1 MLVLDGKTVMLCW
14 PPSGIALAALL
25 LFGRRLWPGIFIG
38 LLCVGLS
45 SDLPFIASAGIAL
58 GSTAAALL
66 GATLLSRTSGF
77 NRYLRTVQDVLHLLL
92 FGALVSTVLCA
103 ANASF
108 WLSAQH
114 IIPWERYGH
123 NFLFSWMSDALGAVL
138 FAPAVIAFFR
148 KDELEWTAAMRR
160 SAGLLGGALLSLCL
174 LIYTDLGKNLLGYQ
188 FKSFTILPVIVW
200 AAVGFNF
207 PVACLTLLVV
217 YGFALVSITAG
228 VGRFNTITQADVFDV
243 WLYNI
248 IIGVIGLCLVMV
260 REQRRRAHNDL
271 KLSERNF
278 KRAQQV
284 VSMGSWY
291 LDLRKNQLSGSDEVY
306 SILGIPPGV
315 RLFYPSLLNYVH
327 PDERKLVDATWQAA
341 LRGQAFDIEH
351 RIIVDGQIKWIREN
365 AEIDLD
371 RSGRPA
377 TIFGTVRDVTRRKL
391 TEQALASE
399 SEKNKMLLRA
409 ASDGIHIIDAE
420 CNIVQM
426 SDSFCA
432 MLGYTREQ
440 MLTMNLSD
448 FDAKWPLDV
457 LKQRIGSFLLQGESA
472 VFDTKHRHRDGHI
485 IDVEISIVRVEIDGK
500 HYMYAS
506 ARDITQR
513 KLTEE
518 SLRLSAK
525 VFEGSADAILISDA
539 DNHIL
544 TVNKAFTLMTGYTAE
559 EVRGKNPNMLS
570 SGQHDRI
577 FYQHM
582 WDALNRDFRWEGE
595 IYDRRKDGEIYAKQ
609 MSIDMLRDELGKPT
623 HYIAISKDI
632 TERMVAEQKIHALAY
647 YDVLTGLPN
656 RTLMHDR
663 LAQMLAVAHR
673 DKQKVGV
680 MFIDLD
686 RFKYV
691 NDSLGH
697 LMGDKL
703 LQAVAQ
709 QLLACVRDGDT
720 VSRIG
725 GDEFVILLRE
735 TDPEG
740 AAHVA
745 AKLLEVLSL
754 PYNIEDVQIP
764 THASIG
770 ISIYPDSAQDID
782 ALLKSADVAMYRA
795 KDEGRNNFQFYTA
808 EMNFRAQHLFS
819 MEKDLNLA
827 LERNEFSLHY
837 QPVVDL
843 LSGTICGVETLL
855 RWNHP
860 DRGYIGPTEFI
871 PVAEETGQI
880 LPVGAWVLRTA
891 CAQLAA
897 WRQQGLPVFPIAVNL
912 SIRQLR
918 QANLAQLVRTVLEQN
933 ALSPGDLDLELTEGI
948 MMADTETAMMFLT
961 QMHELGVRLSIDDFG
976 TGYSSL
982 SYLKKLPVHKLKID
996 QSFVRDIVID
1006 ENDAAIASSI
1016 ITLGHQFNL
1025 RVVAEGAETRE
1036 QVEFLRVRGCDE
1048 IQGYYYCHPLPADE
1062 FAQFVREH
1070 PLLA

>member
-1 MLVLDGKTVMLCW
+1 MISSYTISLVLLSIGIAFFASYTAFDLASRVIHSSGRAMKYWLLGGSLSLGVGIWAMHFIGMLAFHLPIPLGYDISMTLVSIVPAIAASAIALWAIRRGDLGGAALLACAIVMGAGISAMHYTGMAALRMQPPIQYDPMLVGLSVAIAVVASLAALKIILVLDLYRASARVTLLKLGSAAVMAVA
-14 PPSGIALAALL
+14 IAGMHYTGMAAAKFSPDSMCLSSSQGLGGEWMALL
-25 LFGRRLWPGIFIG
+25 
-38 LLCVGLS
+38 
-45 SDLPFIASAGIAL
+45 IAAG
-58 GSTAAALL
+58 S
-66 GATLLSRTSGF
+66 
-77 NRYLRTVQDVLHLLL
+77 V
-92 FGALVSTVLCA
+92 
-103 ANASF
+103 
-108 WLSAQH
+108 
-114 IIPWERYGH
+114 
-123 NFLFSWMSDALGAVL
+123 M
-138 FAPAVIAFFR
+138 
-148 KDELEWTAAMRR
+148 M
-160 SAGLLGGALLSLCL
+160 L
-174 LIYTDLGKNLLGYQ
+174 LI
-188 FKSFTILPVIVW
+188 
-200 AAVGFNF
+200 
-207 PVACLTLLVV
+207 TLLV
-217 YGFALVSITAG
+217 SI
-228 VGRFNTITQADVFDV
+228 FD
-243 WLYNI
+243 
-248 IIGVIGLCLVMV
+248 
-260 REQRRRAHNDL
+260 R
-271 KLSERNF
+271 
-278 KRAQQV
+278 
-284 VSMGSWY
+284 
-291 LDLRKNQLSGSDEVY
+291 
-306 SILGIPPGV
+306 
-315 RLFYPSLLNYVH
+315 
-327 PDERKLVDATWQAA
+327 
-341 LRGQAFDIEH
+341 
-351 RIIVDGQIKWIREN
+351 
-365 AEIDLD
+365 
-371 RSGRPA
+371 
-377 TIFGTVRDVTRRKL
+377 RRKL

-399 SEKNKMLLRA
+399 SDKNRMLLRA
-409 ASDGIHIIDAE
+409 ASDGIHIIDSE

-426 SDSFCA
+426 SDSFCN
-432 MLGYTREQ
+432 MLGYTPEE
-440 MLTMNLSD
+440 MLTMKLSD
-448 FDAKWPLDV
+448 FDAKWPLEV
-457 LKQRIGSFLLQGESA
+457 LKQRIGNFLVQGEPA
-472 VFDTKHRHRDGHI
+472 VFETQHRHRDGHV
-485 IDVEISIVRVEIDGK
+485 IDVEINVVRVKMDGK

-506 ARDITQR
+506 SRDITQR

-539 DNHIL
+539 NNRIL
-544 TVNKAFTLMTGYTAE
+544 TVNKAFTVMTGYSAE
-559 EVRGKNPNMLS
+559 EVSGKNPNLLA
-570 SGQHDRI
+570 SGWHDRA
-577 FYQHM
+577 FYQDM
-582 WDALNRDFRWEGE
+582 WDTLNREFHWEGE
-595 IYDRRKDGEIYAKQ
+595 IHDQRKDGTVYVKQ
-609 MSIDMLRDELGKPT
+609 MSIDVLRDEQGKPT

-632 TERMVAEQKIHALAY
+632 TERMAAEQKIHTLAY

-663 LAQMLAVAHR
+663 LVQMLAVAHR
-673 DKQKVGV
+673 DQQKVAV

-697 LMGDKL
+697 LVGDKL

-709 QLLACVRDGDT
+709 QLLECVREGDT

-740 AAHVA
+740 ATHVA
-745 AKLLEVLSL
+745 TKLLEVLSL
-754 PYNIEDVQIP
+754 PYNVEDVQIP

-770 ISIYPDSAQDID
+770 ISIYPDNAQDID

-827 LERNEFSLHY
+827 LERKEFSLHY

-843 LSGTICGVETLL
+843 LSGTICGAEALL

-860 DRGYIGPTEFI
+860 ERGDICPTEFI

-880 LPVGAWVLRTA
+880 LPIGAWVLHTA
-891 CAQLAA
+891 CIQLSA
-897 WRQQGLPVFPIAVNL
+897 WRRQGLPAFSVAVNL

-918 QANLAQLVRTVLEQN
+918 QANLAQLVRTVLEENQ
-933 ALSPGDLDLELTEGI
+933 LCPEDLDLELTEGI
-948 MMADTETAMMFLT
+948 MMADTEIAMMFLT

-1062 FAQFVREH
+1062 FAQFVQDH
-1070 PLLA
+1070 PSLV